1 MGPNADVVNVL
12 SRYLRFYSIIDQK
25 PQNHEVDIGDLAISK
40 YNKVFFWIGFLKFTN
55 LNSKRTGI
63 VQKTVNFGLSMLYN
77 TVLEYFCFW

>member
-40 YNKVFFWIGFLKFTN
+40 YNKVCIFLDRF
-55 LNSKRTGI
+55 SKI
-63 VQKTVNFGLSMLYN
+63 H
-77 TVLEYFCFW
+77 

>member
-40 YNKVFFWIGFLKFTN
+40 YNKVPIFLDWFYKFTDLN
-55 LNSKRTGI
+55 L
-63 VQKTVNFGLSMLYN
+63 
-77 TVLEYFCFW
+77 